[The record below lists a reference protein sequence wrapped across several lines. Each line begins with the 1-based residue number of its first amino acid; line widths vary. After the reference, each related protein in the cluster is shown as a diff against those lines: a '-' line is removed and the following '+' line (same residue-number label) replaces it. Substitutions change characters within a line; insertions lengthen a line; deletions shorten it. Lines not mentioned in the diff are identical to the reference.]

1 MKIKNFNI
9 NKKVFI
15 IAEVGN
21 NHEGSLDVAKKLVIL
36 AANAGVDAVKF
47 QTFKTE
53 DFVQKKNIKRFNQ
66 LKKFEL
72 SHEDFISLKNLAHK
86 NNIKFI
92 STPLDMPSANFLI
105 KNADVIKVASGDNNF
120 FPMIQKLLKSKKPL
134 IISTGMMNIADIKK
148 LSKFIYKFLEKKEAN
163 KRVSFLH
170 CVTSYPVEKKY
181 ANLKSIPFLIKHLDF
196 SIGYS
201 DHTIGQDACLAAV
214 AMGARIIEKHF
225 TLDKKFSSFRDH
237 ALSSDFKELKEI
249 VSSIRNIEQ
258 LMGKFEKKI
267 QFPEKNIIK
276 LVRRAAFAKKNIKV
290 NEKIDLL
297 NTTFVRP
304 AESNNFS
311 NLMTLIGKKAKKKI
325 IKNKKINNL
334 KLY

>member
-21 NHEGSLDVAKKLVIL
+21 NHEGSLKIAKKLIVL

-53 DFVQKKNIKRFNQ
+53 DFVQKKDTKRFNQ

-72 SHEDFISLKNLAHK
+72 SHENFISLKNLAHK
-86 NNIKFI
+86 NKIKFI
-92 STPLDMPSANFLI
+92 STPLDMVSANFLI
-105 KNADVIKVASGDNNF
+105 KNADIIKIASGDNNF
-120 FPMIQKLLKSKKPL
+120 FPMIQKLLKSRKPL
-134 IISTGMMNIADIKK
+134 IISTGMMNFTDIQK
-148 LSKFIYKFLEKKEAN
+148 LSKFIRRFLEKKEAS
-163 KRVSFLH
+163 KRISFLH
-170 CVTSYPVEKKY
+170 CVTSYPVENQY

-201 DHTIGQDACLAAV
+201 DHTIGKNACLAAV

-225 TLDKKFSSFRDH
+225 TLDKNFSSFRDH
-237 ALSSDFKELKEI
+237 SLSSDYKELKEI

-258 LMGKFEKKI
+258 LAGKFEKKI
-267 QFPEKNIIK
+267 QFPEKNLIK
-276 LVRRAAFAKKNIKV
+276 LVRRSAYAKKNIKI
-290 NEKIDLL
+290 NEKINLT
-297 NTTFVRP
+297 NTTFIRP
-304 AESNNFS
+304 AKSNNF
-311 NLMTLIGKKAKKKI
+311 
-325 IKNKKINNL
+325 
-334 KLY
+334 